1 MLDSG
6 YSTEYIGLVST
17 VFMITYGVG
26 QLLNGMIGDRIKA
39 KTGPPSVSFSALR
52 KLPKNAIKGLQK
64 TLIGNV
70 NKVHHYPRGN
80 PSFCVNLKLDSKMII

>member
-39 KTGPPSVSFSALR
+39 KTGPPSARVFL
-52 KLPKNAIKGLQK
+52 
-64 TLIGNV
+64 
-70 NKVHHYPRGN
+70 
-80 PSFCVNLKLDSKMII
+80 

>member
-64 TLIGNV
+64 
-70 NKVHHYPRGN
+70 RGRCLN
-80 PSFCVNLKLDSKMII
+80 SVKIHLLRHALSK

>member
-64 TLIGNV
+64 RGRWV
-70 NKVHHYPRGN
+70 FPR
-80 PSFCVNLKLDSKMII
+80 FCVNSKMII

>member
-1 MLDSG
+1 VRSVLNIVTPDMLDSG

-39 KTGPPSVSFSALR
+39 KTGPPSARVFL
-52 KLPKNAIKGLQK
+52 
-64 TLIGNV
+64 
-70 NKVHHYPRGN
+70 
-80 PSFCVNLKLDSKMII
+80 